1 MCLRCERA
9 MRGSAAPFPLQCAHR
24 RARALRTGFGPCRR
38 TMAASVGT
46 LRALPR
52 FRRRCAFARRLQI
65 NARASCLREPDRNG
79 LLRRARAMLA
89 FADMVDLLANELACL
104 RAGSFAFASIAT
116 RPLQRSF

>member
-1 MCLRCERA
+1 
-9 MRGSAAPFPLQCAHR
+9 
-24 RARALRTGFGPCRR
+24 
-38 TMAASVGT
+38 MAASVGT

-116 RPLQRSF
+116 RPLQRSFLRHVLSPQRRPQWAFEHDASAVRCVNLSLGHGLPGQ